1 MPHSHQYSSAFL
13 TSSSSSSW
21 HGARSSSPGLLHHHL
36 HRCRRRH
43 RRLRCLSC
51 GILRGD
57 VLLSSRTDIPA
68 KTFPSRVFWINCIC
82 ANRLPLFL
90 LVPLH
95 LQTLI
100 SSLIHIHTYTLTQSH
115 THTPS
120 HWIRNILHIHK
131 SSMKN
136 HNSPLPNY

>member
-13 TSSSSSSW
+13 TSSSSSR
-21 HGARSSSPGLLHHHL
+21 HGAWSSSPGLLHHHL
-36 HRCRRRH
+36 HRCRRR

-57 VLLSSRTDIPA
+57 VLLRSRTDIPS
-68 KTFPSRVFWINCIC
+68 KTFPSRVFWINWIC

-100 SSLIHIHTYTLTQSH
+100 SSLIHIHTRTR
-115 THTPS
+115 THL
-120 HWIRNILHIHK
+120 HNHIHTESLDK
-131 SSMKN
+131 KHSTHSQIKHEKPQQPSS
-136 HNSPLPNY
+136 